1 MLPSLTLARRPR
13 PPWLSWLWAVIL
25 ILIPAFAPCTIKA
38 QTTNPQEISSKAQTA
53 NPQEISSNDV
63 EPTFKLQAE
72 RNLVLVRVVVRDAK
86 GAAVDNLRKEDFQL
100 FDHGKLQTISQFSM
114 EKPVLKAPEPL
125 PPKSAEKTGEERE
138 EADETSVPISTAR
151 RFVALYFD
159 DVNTPLENLTRA
171 RDAADHFLTKSVQ
184 AGDRVA
190 LFTSSGQ
197 KQVDFTDDL
206 AQLHQALFELHP
218 RPIMGE
224 DRSCG
229 TIPPYEAYLIVNNQD
244 ATATAIAVEEIR
256 NCNPCPSVPAQVG
269 GVQIQTDAC
278 TSIAQRMAQ
287 SEAMES
293 LKKTE
298 MQSTAALRG
307 IQSIVRVLT
316 SLPGQRSMVIVSGGF
331 LTETLRYE
339 LNQLSDLA
347 LRSGVII
354 NALDARGLYVDSTLD
369 ASQATIAVTQR
380 GDMIAQKHT
389 MLMVSAR
396 LEAEGMRTLAL
407 DTGGIFFENSNDLEA
422 GFRKTAGVPE
432 TFYILAFSP
441 QNLKVDGAFH
451 PLQVKLVSHNG
462 LAVQARRGYYAPKK
476 LTDPTAQ
483 EKEDIQE
490 AVFSQDETHEL
501 PIDVHT
507 QFFMKTESDAQ
518 IAVLTRLDLHPLHF
532 RKEEKLNLDTLTF
545 VTVVFDRDGHVVSG
559 HQRSLELRLQDNALE
574 KYLQTGIT
582 VRINFDVKPGT
593 YLVRAIV
600 RDAES
605 GQISGLN
612 RTVEIPY

>member
-1 MLPSLTLARRPR
+1 LA
-13 PPWLSWLWAVIL
+13 AIVA
-25 ILIPAFAPCTIKA
+25 LIPALTPCTL
-38 QTTNPQEISSKAQTA
+38 KAQTA

-63 EPTFKLQAE
+63 EPTFKLQSE

-86 GAAVDNLRKEDFQL
+86 GATVDNLRKEDFQL

-114 EKPVLKAPEPL
+114 EKPAVKAPESP
-125 PPKSAEKTGEERE
+125 PPKSAEKTAA
-138 EADETSVPISTAR
+138 EAEATDEAAMPASTAR

-159 DVNTPLENLTRA
+159 DVNTPLENLNRA
-171 RDAADHFLTKSVQ
+171 RDAADHFLTHFIQ

-197 KQVDFTDDL
+197 KQVDFTDNL
-206 AQLHQALFELHP
+206 AQLHQALFELQPH
-218 RPIMGE
+218 PIMGE

-229 TIPPYEAYLIVNNQD
+229 AIPPYEAYLIAERSD
-244 ATATAIAVEEIR
+244 PTALAIATEEML
-256 NCNPCPSVPAQVG
+256 NCNPCPSVPAQVH
-269 GVQIQTDAC
+269 GVQVTPDEC
-278 TSIAQRMAQ
+278 MGMAQ
-287 SEAMES
+287 GRANSAAMETLRRS
-293 LKKTE
+293 E
-298 MQSTAALRG
+298 MISTATLRG
-307 IQSIVRVLT
+307 IESIVRVLT

-339 LNQLSDLA
+339 LSQLSDRA
-347 LRSGVII
+347 LRAGVII

-432 TFYILAFSP
+432 TFYDLAFSP
-441 QNLKVDGAFH
+441 QNLKLDGAFH

-476 LTDPTAQ
+476 LTDPAAQ

-532 RKEEKLNLDTLTF
+532 RKEENLNLDTLTF

-559 HQRSLELRLQDNALE
+559 HQRSLEMRLRDDALE
-574 KYLQTGIT
+574 KYLQSGVT

-600 RDAES
+600 RDSES

>member
-1 MLPSLTLARRPR
+1 MLTSLTLVHRPR
-13 PPWLSWLWAVIL
+13 PRLPSGLLAAIMA
-25 ILIPAFAPCTIKA
+25 LIPALTPCTL
-38 QTTNPQEISSKAQTA
+38 KAQTA

-125 PPKSAEKTGEERE
+125 PPKSAEKTGVEPE

-159 DVNTPLENLTRA
+159 DVNTPYENLVRA
-171 RDAADHFLTKSVQ
+171 RDAADHFLTHFIQV
-184 AGDRVA
+184 GDRVA

-197 KQVDFTDDL
+197 KQVGFTDDL
-206 AQLHQALFELHP
+206 AQLHQALFELQPH
-218 RPIMGE
+218 PIMGE

-229 TIPPYEAYLIVNNQD
+229 TIPPYEAYLIAERSDPTALAV
-244 ATATAIAVEEIR
+244 ATEEML
-256 NCNPCPSVPAQVG
+256 NCNPCPSVPAQVH
-269 GVQIQTDAC
+269 GVQVTADECIG
-278 TSIAQRMAQ
+278 MAQ
-287 SEAMES
+287 GRANSAAMETLRRS
-293 LKKTE
+293 E
-298 MQSTAALRG
+298 MISTATLRG
-307 IQSIVRVLT
+307 IESVVRVLT

-339 LNQLSDLA
+339 LSQLSDRA
-347 LRSGVII
+347 LRAGVII
-354 NALDARGLYVDSTLD
+354 NAVDARGLYTDSTLD
-369 ASQATIAVTQR
+369 ASQSTIAVTQN
-380 GDMIAQKHT
+380 GQMIGQKHT
-389 MLMVSAR
+389 MLMLSAR

-422 GFRKTAGVPE
+422 GFRKTAGFPE
-432 TFYILAFSP
+432 TFYVLAFSP
-441 QNLKVDGAFH
+441 QNLKLDGAFH

-476 LTDPTAQ
+476 LDDPAAQ

-507 QFFMKTESDAQ
+507 QFFMKTESDAE

-559 HQRSLELRLQDNALE
+559 HQRSLELRLRDDALE
-574 KYLQTGIT
+574 KYLQSGVT

-600 RDAES
+600 RDSES